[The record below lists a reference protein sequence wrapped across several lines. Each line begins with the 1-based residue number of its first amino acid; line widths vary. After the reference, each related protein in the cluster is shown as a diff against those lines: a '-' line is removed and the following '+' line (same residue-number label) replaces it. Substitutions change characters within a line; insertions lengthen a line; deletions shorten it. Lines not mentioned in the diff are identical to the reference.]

1 MLITCPNCQTQYT
14 VSAQSMG
21 QGRTVRCHSCHNTWR
36 QAPVANQPGKQQP
49 RTAHGAFPL
58 PGLMPGAFSPGMAPP
73 PGYGYPPP
81 PGAQPGP
88 PPGYPPNMWGA
99 QPASS
104 AAAPEAQPAAAPAP
118 AYQEPEPK
126 IDQSS
131 FEEDDDDGDI
141 FDTESLL
148 AEIGVE
154 TDAPEPEPEV
164 DRTPVVPD
172 DDDLTLDSVDDDEDD
187 EVATMSQS
195 ELDDMF
201 GDDDIPA
208 IASVVG
214 GGGDDDDDQYDDP
227 DDIPDL
233 DDDDIPQSL
242 TSDLNGG
249 ERQKKSGVLKWIL
262 IVFLLLLIGASAA
275 GYFLRDM
282 IMEMVPETV
291 PVYEMIGLGEKLAAG
306 FDIRDVTSERVTT
319 AGVDTLVVKG
329 LIANVSGRVRT
340 VPRIRIDLFDANGE
354 SVQSTITDPVRIE
367 LPAGENAEFSAG
379 IEAPSPLARRLEVT
393 FVERPKADAAAQ

>member
-1 MLITCPNCQTQYT
+1 
-14 VSAQSMG
+14 
-21 QGRTVRCHSCHNTWR
+21 
-36 QAPVANQPGKQQP
+36 
-49 RTAHGAFPL
+49 
-58 PGLMPGAFSPGMAPP
+58 MPGAFSPGMAPP